1 MTVPGRRSGK
11 DTLSRIWRSRGF
23 LRIYSV
29 LTEESA
35 EVEEKNFFNKRISG
49 KQFRKGMD
57 AGDRRQDSGCKRKQ
71 RI

>member
-1 MTVPGRRSGK
+1 
-11 DTLSRIWRSRGF
+11 
-23 LRIYSV
+23 

-57 AGDRRQDSGCKRKQ
+57 AGDRRQDSGYKRKQ